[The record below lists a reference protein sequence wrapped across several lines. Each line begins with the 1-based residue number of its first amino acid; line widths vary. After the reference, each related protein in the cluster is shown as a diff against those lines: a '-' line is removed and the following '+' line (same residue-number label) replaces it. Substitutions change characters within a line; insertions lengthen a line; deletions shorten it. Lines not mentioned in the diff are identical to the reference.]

1 MKRRSLMS
9 KIVSSIT
16 TGYILSRVSDSD
28 LSRDEFY
35 RLVNP
40 QTMSPDGKGNVSR
53 GANEKFRVRRDL
65 AAAAARFNSKIIGA

>member
-16 TGYILSRVSDSD
+16 IGYISSRVSDSD
-28 LSRDEFY
+28 LSRDELD

-40 QTMSPDGKGNVSR
+40 QTMSSDGKSSVSH
-53 GANEKFRVRRDL
+53 GADEKFRLRRDR
-65 AAAAARFNSKIIGA
+65 AAAGSQV